1 MQICNSN
8 ETLDTNRDTDLNFE
22 SNCELV
28 PGLRNQDRIRS
39 VNLHRKRYQSLIG
52 FGSDL
57 NPESESAIRRDLQPT
72 ESRTRTATQ
81 PKQEN
86 EEPKMAKRNLYLKTI
101 PVEEARTKYHSA
113 IDEIIETKYETVK
126 VTDSLDR
133 ITGKA
138 IYARYS
144 SPLFNASA
152 MDGIAVKA
160 DDTKD
165 ATETNPVILKE
176 NQYVIVDTGDP
187 IHPPCDSVIMAEDI
201 VETDE
206 GVRIIASAHPWQH
219 IRPIG
224 EDIVSGEMILPS
236 NHKIRAI
243 DIGVLLSAGILE
255 IDVVKKPEVAIFPTG
270 TEIIE
275 PEDQPEDGSII
286 ESNSRMFENM
296 VNVAGGIGHRFPPII
311 DDYDQIKNKV
321 SEAVDKYDMVIINA
335 GSSAGTEDFTVHV
348 LRELGEVIVHGVA
361 IKPGKPVILA
371 IVRGKPVIGLPG
383 YPVSAYIGFENFVT
397 PIIQKMASRP
407 ESLTETL
414 EAHISKRLVS
424 SLKHKEYVRVKVG
437 KVGDKFVAAPLARGA
452 GAAMSLVRADGFC
465 VIEQSSEGVEAGEK
479 VNIEL
484 YRSKSEIENT
494 AVVIG
499 SHDLILDVIADIMP
513 NQYKDMHLS
522 STHVGSMGGLMALKR
537 GEAHMAPIHL
547 LDEATGEYN
556 VAYVKRLFKEPM
568 ALIKGVHRIQG
579 IMVKK
584 GNPLNIKKL
593 GDLAGSGIRYVNR
606 QRGAGTRVLF
616 DYRLKQENINP
627 ETITGY
633 DREMATHMAVAA
645 AVASDGAD
653 AGMGV
658 LSAAKAM
665 NLDFIEV
672 GPEEYDFAIPA
683 KYLPLLHIKA
693 FIEILQSAEFK
704 ERIEE
709 LGGYSA
715 DHAGDIVVIE

>member
-1 MQICNSN
+1 M
-8 ETLDTNRDTDLNFE
+8 
-22 SNCELV
+22 
-28 PGLRNQDRIRS
+28 G
-39 VNLHRKRYQSLIG
+39 K
-52 FGSDL
+52 
-57 NPESESAIRRDLQPT
+57 
-72 ESRTRTATQ
+72 
-81 PKQEN
+81 
-86 EEPKMAKRNLYLKTI
+86 KRNLYLQTI
-101 PVEEARTKYHSA
+101 PVEEAREKYLSA
-113 IDEIIETKYETVK
+113 VSQIVDVKYETID
-126 VTDSLDR
+126 VTQSLDR
-133 ITGKA
+133 VTAKA
-138 IYARYS
+138 VFARYS

-152 MDGIAVKA
+152 MDGIAVNAA
-160 DDTKD
+160 DTSA

-176 NQYVIVDTGDP
+176 DQYVVVDTGDP
-187 IHPPCDSVIMAEDI
+187 IHPPCDAVIMAEDI

-206 GVRIIASAHPWQH
+206 GVKIIASAHSWQH

-224 EDIVSGEMILPS
+224 EDIVAGEMILPS
-236 NHKIRAI
+236 SHKIRPI
-243 DIGVLLSAGILE
+243 DIGVLLSAGILK

-275 PEDQPEDGSII
+275 PDAEIEDGSII

-311 DDYDQIKNKV
+311 DDYQQIRDQV
-321 SEAVDKYDMVIINA
+321 SAAVDTHDMVIVNA

-348 LRELGEVIVHGVA
+348 LRELGEVLVHGVA
-361 IKPGKPVILA
+361 VKPGKPVILA

-397 PIIQKMASRP
+397 PIIQMMAKRT
-407 ESLTETL
+407 EKLTETV

-424 SLKHKEYVRVKVG
+424 NLKHKEYVRVKVG

-479 VNIEL
+479 VNIDL
-484 YRSKSEIENT
+484 YRSRSEIENT
-494 AVVIG
+494 VVIIG

-513 NQYKDMHLS
+513 NKYRNMFVS
-522 STHVGSMGGLMALKR
+522 STHVGSMGGLMALRR

-547 LDEATGEYN
+547 LDEETGEYN
-556 VAYVKRLFKEPM
+556 VSYIKKMFKEPM

-584 GNPLNIKKL
+584 GNPLGIKSIA
-593 GDLAGSGIRYVNR
+593 DLAGNSASAAPAEHGAIRYVNR

-616 DYRLKQENINP
+616 DYRLKQENIDPSSIN
-627 ETITGY
+627 GY

-653 AGMGV
+653 SGMGV

-665 NLDFIEV
+665 DLDFIEV

-683 KYLPLLHIKA
+683 EYLELPHIKA
-693 FIEILQSAEFK
+693 FIEILQSSEFK
-704 ERIEE
+704 DRLEE

-715 DHAGDIVVIE
+715 ENAGKIIMI